1 MFDFAL
7 FMLFIYL
14 VFFSA
19 IYGLTYV
26 SIRILGIILG
36 ILLAIKLSRPFS
48 EVLSYYLQLDQT
60 FLQILSFSFIVSLMV
75 LLVFLIK
82 TLIAQRIPE
91 RGKFYWL
98 DRVAGGVVGFLM
110 YIFILIFLVQY
121 SQKWSMLNELTA
133 NSKIVEMFKVLYLRV
148 LG

>member
-14 VFFSA
+14 VFFSS

-36 ILLAIKLSRPFS
+36 IILAINLSGPLS
-48 EVLSYYLQLDQT
+48 ELIGKYLKIDET

-82 TLIAQRIPE
+82 IFVAQKVPETGRLFWVDRI
-91 RGKFYWL
+91 
-98 DRVAGGVVGFLM
+98 AGGIVGLIL
-110 YIFILIFLVQY
+110 YIIILVTIVKY
-121 SQKWSMLNELTA
+121 SQKWSMLDELTA
-133 NSKIVEMFKVLYLRV
+133 NSKIIETFKNIYLKV
-148 LG
+148 AS